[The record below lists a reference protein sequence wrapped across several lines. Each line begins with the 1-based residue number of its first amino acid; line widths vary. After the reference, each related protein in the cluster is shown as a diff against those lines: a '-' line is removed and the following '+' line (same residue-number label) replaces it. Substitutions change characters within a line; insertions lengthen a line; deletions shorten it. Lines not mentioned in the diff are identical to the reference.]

1 MRATWIVTLVVGLL
15 VALAAPAV
23 AAPPS
28 AQHYTMNEVV
38 TAQLHE
44 GISTYAG
51 NQPVWHMRG
60 WTARYETEDE
70 TGDAGEMLA
79 GEVVVVAN
87 WNVNMAN
94 WKGNLWGTAVYTNRD
109 DENSGW
115 ETTWTARW
123 IGPGKWAG
131 RGVGDG
137 YGAFGGMKIR
147 FEIENIPGERVMSLA
162 SGYVF
167 TPGQR

>member
-1 MRATWIVTLVVGLL
+1 MRRTWLVTLVVGLL
-15 VALAAPAV
+15 AAFAVPAV

-28 AQHYTMNEVV
+28 AQHYSMKEVQ
-38 TAQLHE
+38 TAQLDD
-44 GISTYAG
+44 GMARYSGA
-51 NQPVWHMRG
+51 QPVWHMRG
-60 WTARYETEDE
+60 WTARYETYDE
-70 TGDAGEMLA
+70 AGEAGDLVA

-94 WKGNLWGTAVYTNRD
+94 WRGNLWGTANYSSESHD
-109 DENSGW
+109 DSGW
-115 ETTWTARW
+115 ETTWTAQW

-137 YGAFGGMKIR
+137 YGAFEGMKIR
-147 FEIENIPGERVMSLA
+147 FEIENIPGGQVMSMA
-162 SGYVF
+162 SGFVF